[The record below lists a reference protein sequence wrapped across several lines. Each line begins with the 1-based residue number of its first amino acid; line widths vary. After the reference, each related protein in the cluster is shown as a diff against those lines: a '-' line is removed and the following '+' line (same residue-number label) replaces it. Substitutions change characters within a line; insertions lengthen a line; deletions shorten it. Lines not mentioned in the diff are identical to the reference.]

1 MSTQSFTRFS
11 RFSRLFWIASATFS
25 SALPR
30 KWHSLQTW
38 VEVRQ
43 QGGDIKQSS
52 RKNIKCEYH
61 GITNCNIISIYL
73 SIYRS
78 IYLSIRPSIYLFILR
93 TWFFTGSQSPKSQM
107 QVEGPCFPSSAA
119 QRSWNSAQQ
128 QNSDASGWQLQQGM
142 YCWPQQ
148 WKDRP
153 RSYGT
158 KLLSTTHLRK
168 GCLSLKWLWRRACSS
183 PEWKLVIT

>member
-1 MSTQSFTRFS
+1 MALQIAI
-11 RFSRLFWIASATFS
+11 LF
-25 SALPR
+25 
-30 KWHSLQTW
+30 
-38 VEVRQ
+38 
-43 QGGDIKQSS
+43 
-52 RKNIKCEYH
+52 
-61 GITNCNIISIYL
+61 L
-73 SIYRS
+73 SIFLSIDLS

-158 KLLSTTHLRK
+158 KLLSTTHPPQGLPQPK
-168 GCLSLKWLWRRACSS
+168 VAMAKSMLIPWMEAGDYLITDWDQLWIHIIYIYVR
-183 PEWKLVIT
+183 EYYW

>member
-1 MSTQSFTRFS
+1 MLIFVFSGCYTIDSGSSTMFNFLFS
-11 RFSRLFWIASATFS
+11 IWGLPCPWYTYLKDHPTWSVFILLWFLSPHSADYPLYNT
-25 SALPR
+25 
-30 KWHSLQTW
+30 
-38 VEVRQ
+38 
-43 QGGDIKQSS
+43 
-52 RKNIKCEYH
+52 Y
-61 GITNCNIISIYL
+61 IY
-73 SIYRS
+73 IG
-78 IYLSIRPSIYLFILR
+78 ILR

-107 QVEGPCFPSSAA
+107 QAEGPCFPSSAA

-183 PEWKLVIT
+183 PEWKLVITW

>member
-1 MSTQSFTRFS
+1 MSSFSFDAGQISPPSEYIVQGHLWRDRSSEPVWPSCWRHCLKLPLYHLQHVTFASPLDVFTREKQNCPGAM
-11 RFSRLFWIASATFS
+11 LVAP
-25 SALPR
+25 LP
-30 KWHSLQTW
+30 
-38 VEVRQ
+38 V
-43 QGGDIKQSS
+43 
-52 RKNIKCEYH
+52 
-61 GITNCNIISIYL
+61 
-73 SIYRS
+73 
-78 IYLSIRPSIYLFILR
+78 R

-158 KLLSTTHLRK
+158 KLLSTTHPPQGLPQPK
-168 GCLSLKWLWRRACSS
+168 VAMAKSMLI
-183 PEWKLVIT
+183 P